1 MRLDRIDSNSFE
13 NSGKPAPGDHVA
25 LSRREARMAFH
36 SRSATTARK
45 LWMRTTRAPEI
56 ALMDDSS
63 TETRVA
69 PSAGGWMTRACNMF
83 GSTRS
88 WRYLWR
94 PVILAGR
101 SGRGSDW
108 PMKRK
113 RSGDLRGALASILRL
128 KL

>member
-25 LSRREARMAFH
+25 LSMREVRMAFH
-36 SRSATTARK
+36 SRSATMARK
-45 LWMRTTRAPEI
+45 LWMRTTRAPGI

-69 PSAGGWMTRACNMF
+69 PNAGGWMTRACSML

-88 WRYLWR
+88 WIYLWR
-94 PVILAGR
+94 PVILAWR
-101 SGRGSDW
+101 AGRGGGL
-108 PMKRK
+108 PVERQAAG
-113 RSGDLRGALASILRL
+113 RP
-128 KL
+128 

>member
-13 NSGKPAPGDHVA
+13 DSGRPGPGDHVA
-25 LSRREARMAFH
+25 LTMREARMAFH

-45 LWMRTTRAPEI
+45 LWMRTTRAPGM

-63 TETRVA
+63 TERRVA
-69 PSAGGWMTRACNMF
+69 PSAGGWMTRACSML

-113 RSGDLRGALASILRL
+113 RLGDLRGALASIFRP
-128 KL
+128 KV